1 MQEKNMTLD
10 EVRET
15 LTGIGLIPR
24 MSAVKYVERWYI
36 PGETDWHYALF
47 EIDFS
52 FNQLLTRQRIE
63 YSSLAKRFIPVGY
76 YDHFSAGF
84 KMPAEAN
91 EKLTQHGLE
100 ILKVAGV
107 DCLKLKRQYEKKK
120 HMEEIAT
127 YGEGFEV

>member
-1 MQEKNMTLD
+1 MTLD

-15 LTGIGLIPR
+15 LAGIGLMPR

-52 FNQLLTRQRIE
+52 YNQLLTRQRIV
-63 YSSLAKRFIPVGY
+63 YSTLAKRFIPVGE

-84 KMPAEAN
+84 KKPAEAN
-91 EKLTQHGLE
+91 EKLIQHGLE

-107 DCLKLKRQYEKKK
+107 DCLKLKRQYEKEE
-120 HMEEIAT
+120 HMDEIAT
-127 YGEGFEV
+127 CGAEYEIV

>member
-1 MQEKNMTLD
+1 MTLD

-47 EIDFS
+47 EIDFN
-52 FNQLLTRQRIE
+52 FCQLLTRQRIE
-63 YSSLAKRFIPVGY
+63 YSSLIKRFIPVGY

-91 EKLTQHGLE
+91 EKLIQHGLE
-100 ILKVAGV
+100 ILKAAGI
-107 DCLKLKRQYEKKK
+107 DCLKLKRQYEKKQ
-120 HMEEIAT
+120 HMKEIAT
-127 YGEGFEV
+127 CGGEYDA

>member
-1 MQEKNMTLD
+1 MTLD

-15 LTGIGLIPR
+15 LAGTGLIPR

-52 FNQLLTRQRIE
+52 YNQLLTRQRIE
-63 YSSLAKRFIPVGY
+63 YSSLAKRFIPVGE

-84 KMPAEAN
+84 KKPDEAY

-107 DCLKLKRQYEKKK
+107 DCLKLKRQYEKRK
-120 HMEEIAT
+120 HMEEIID
-127 YGEGFEV
+127 YCKGFEV